1 MRSKTIHIIPFIFLL
16 LAAISCGKDDPV
28 SQQGQNVILD
38 WPGYIW
44 FDADASK
51 TKTAQVES
59 MFGKSF
65 NVIAFKYSSDWAT
78 FKATGTPASA
88 MSSSSPYGFK
98 FPTPVACA
106 ASTGIR
112 TYTSSDN
119 TNPVEWDGNMKYS
132 FFAYYPALSADDPSG
147 TVTRVTDQTTAGVPA
162 IKYTV
167 PSPVGGYMN
176 AADVPDVMTAYTYD
190 AQNTGAGAV
199 SLNFKHRLCLFCV
212 EARNLKTTEATIS
225 NLVLTITSN
234 WYGDVTIPL
243 DGSAIQPGTIINN
256 NFVCRMQPTTGTG
269 AVVTVEQFGS
279 DGTSANTLVSH
290 PNNHIAFIPQNPDD
304 IIDPNSE
311 PKTKL
316 GNLTGKLDFNWN
328 GSAKSQTFTAT
339 KSFLEGKKYA
349 FVITIAADDAISV
362 DIRESEDWEENS
374 SDIIFE

>member
-1 MRSKTIHIIPFIFLL
+1 MERKARHIIPFIIIL
-16 LAAISCGKDDPV
+16 LAAMSCGKDDPV
-28 SQQGQNVILD
+28 SQQGQNIILD

-44 FDADASK
+44 FDADAAK

-59 MFGKSF
+59 MYGKSF

-88 MSSSSPYGFK
+88 MNSSSPYGFK

-106 ASTGIR
+106 ASTGIC

-132 FFAYYPALSADDPSG
+132 FFAYYPTSDDDSKG
-147 TVTRVTDQTTAGVPA
+147 TVTRVTDEATAGVPA

-243 DGSAIQPGTIINN
+243 DGSAIQPGTVHDED
-256 NFVCRMQPTTGTG
+256 FVCRMQPTEGTGT
-269 AVVTVEQFGS
+269 VVATFGS

-290 PNNHIAFIPQNPDD
+290 PNNHIAFIPQNPDV
-304 IIDPNSE
+304 IGS
-311 PKTKL
+311 
-316 GNLTGKLDFNWN
+316 NLVGKLNFKWN
-328 GSAKSQTFTAT
+328 GTDKEQEFTAT
-339 KSFLEGKKYA
+339 KAFLEGKKYA

-362 DIRESEDWEENS
+362 DIRESEDWEEKS